1 MYKLN
6 NSSTIAWFFMI
17 FWIYFRIWPGSDP
30 ENLTF
35 GVKGHLHLLSIFFWV
50 YMNKLDNSSTFPWF
64 FMIFWF
70 FLNFWPLWPQ
80 MTFDQPHEHNF
91 DEGSLVGHHA
101 WVSWNWPQMLRSW
114 NFFSENRFLTLF
126 DLIWPLTPCWSRD
139 ISGVAH
145 CYFWPSLVKI
155 GQKTSEIWP
164 IMWMLKERKKEER
177 KN

>member
-1 MYKLN
+1 
-6 NSSTIAWFFMI
+6 
-17 FWIYFRIWPGSDP
+17 
-30 ENLTF
+30 
-35 GVKGHLHLLSIFFWV
+35 
-50 YMNKLDNSSTFPWF
+50 
-64 FMIFWF
+64 
-70 FLNFWPLWPQ
+70 

-91 DEGSLVGHHA
+91 DEGSLGGHHA

-164 IMWMLKERKKEER
+164 IMWMLKERKKERRKKER
-177 KN
+177 RKKELESICALRARTFGMGICIFIWGQRSPGFVEYIFLSLMYK